1 MGIKHFLARLEAQ
14 TPSSQGKE
22 VYDLK
27 MPKTF
32 GITKFMPIRAK
43 SLSRFGL
50 EAILASVFV

>member
-1 MGIKHFLARLEAQ
+1 MGIKHFLASLAAQ

-27 MPKTF
+27 MPQTL
-32 GITKFMPIRAK
+32 GINKFMPSRAK

>member
-1 MGIKHFLARLEAQ
+1 MGLKHFLASLGAQ

-27 MPKTF
+27 MPKTL

-43 SLSRFGL
+43 SLSPFG
-50 EAILASVFV
+50 F